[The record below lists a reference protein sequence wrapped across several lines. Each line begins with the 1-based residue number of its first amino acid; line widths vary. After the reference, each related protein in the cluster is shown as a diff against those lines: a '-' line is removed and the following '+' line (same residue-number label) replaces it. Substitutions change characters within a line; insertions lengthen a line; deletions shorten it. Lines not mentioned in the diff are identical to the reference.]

1 MHRYLKSIIHQLRL
15 RPRLLT
21 ATVVGCSIATLL
33 PAQLASVTR
42 ILIAWD
48 VAVALYLLLA
58 LIMFIGATPTH
69 MRARAISQDD
79 GALVVLIFTI
89 IAAMATIA
97 AIIIELSGVKS
108 YDPSLRV
115 LHLGLGILTLVSS
128 WAFIHTSF
136 ALHYAHDYYI
146 FLRRQS
152 RPALVFPEKAEPDY
166 WDFLYFSFVIG
177 MTSQTS
183 DVAIAC
189 TTMRRLATLH
199 GIISFFFNAALL
211 ALAINAAA
219 STL

>member
-1 MHRYLKSIIHQLRL
+1 MQRYLKSVFHQIKL

-21 ATVVGCSIATLL
+21 AIAVGCLIAVLL
-33 PAQLASVTR
+33 PVRLSAVTR
-42 ILIAWD
+42 TLVAWD
-48 VAVALYLLLA
+48 AGVALYLLLA
-58 LIMFIGATPTH
+58 FIMFIGATPGH
-69 MRARAISQDD
+69 MRARALSQDD
-79 GALVVLIFTI
+79 GALAVLILTI
-89 IAAMATIA
+89 VAASATIV

-108 YDPSLRV
+108 YDPSLRF
-115 LHLGLGILTLVSS
+115 LHFGLGILTLVSS

-146 FLRRQS
+146 FLRRHS
-152 RPALVFPEKAEPDY
+152 RPALIFPETSEPDY

-183 DVAIAC
+183 DVAITC
-189 TTMRRLATLH
+189 TTMRRLSVLH
-199 GIISFFFNAALL
+199 GIIAFFFNAALL